1 MSMKR
6 TDIEIE
12 IEFIEPIYGSLPG
25 DKEIYEKFI
34 ASKAPDAPSRSEKLK
49 EEIDAIGLNEALEK
63 GMTGFARN
71 RDGDP
76 ILMSYVVKGFFKAAA
91 NATNLCVAKTSKDY
105 LTQYKAKI
113 DKLIFVTPT
122 GDLNAKDAGL
132 ILEVPEDRADE
143 ALEIAQRPL
152 RAETAQGP
160 RTALASSE
168 TLPEGT
174 RLVCIVSILGDMLVD
189 YIPTWLNYGKYNGI
203 GQWRNSG
210 KGRFRWKELNRTVR
224 DEG

>member
-1 MSMKR
+1 MKR
-6 TDIEIE
+6 TDIMIE
-12 IEFIEPIYGSLPG
+12 ITFIEPIYGSLPG

-34 ASKAPDAPSRSEKLK
+34 ASKAPDASTRSERLK
-49 EEIDAIGLNEALEK
+49 EEIDSIGLNEALEK

-76 ILMSYVVKGFFKAAA
+76 ILQSYVIKGFLKAAA
-91 NATNLCVAKTSKDY
+91 NATNLCVAKTDKMY

-113 DKLIFVTPT
+113 DKLIHVTPT
-122 GDLNAKDAGL
+122 GELEKKDTGL
-132 ILEVPEDRADE
+132 ILEVPEDKENE

-174 RLVCIVSILGDMLVD
+174 RLTCVITCLGDALVP
-189 YIPTWLNYGKYNGI
+189 YIANWLNYGKYNGL

-210 KGRFRWKELNRTVR
+210 KGRFTWELIEQKEV
-224 DEG
+224 DG